1 MYHIE
6 SLSDKIE
13 TISNGYEQKEA
24 IYAIHLHFFVTYL
37 LQLVQKKTVSC
48 IYLCTRLFLKASFA
62 LNLE

>member
-37 LQLVQKKTVSC
+37 LQLVQKKNSNL
-48 IYLCTRLFLKASFA
+48 YLLT
-62 LNLE
+62 